1 MNRKE
6 TDMKALRVFWLICG
20 LVLFTF
26 YGVCLSQEK
35 YPTRPIELVIPF
47 SAGGSADLAART
59 YADDLSKALKVTLYA
74 VNRAGGSG
82 IQGVTFVVK
91 GKKDGYTLLGV
102 TDTPLIIMPAISK
115 EVTYDPVKDLIPI
128 GHLGYANTMFA
139 VRTDAPY
146 KTLKELVDYAR
157 QNPGKLKCG
166 VGGIGNEGNF
176 NLVLLG
182 SKEKINITS
191 VPFLSGGEALPALL
205 GGHVDL
211 SSNTVATLGSQI
223 KAGKLRGLAIAS
235 KKRHPDFPDV
245 PTTVELG
252 YPDVS
257 FAVWFGLFAPAGVPR
272 HVVDVL
278 APVVAKVFQSPAVIQ
293 RCDTLGIV
301 HEYLGPGDL
310 GKLLETQL
318 VTIEKVAR
326 EVGIQKK

>member
-1 MNRKE
+1 M
-6 TDMKALRVFWLICG
+6 DMKGWKIVCLISG
-20 LVLFTF
+20 IILFAF
-26 YGVCLSQEK
+26 CGVCLAQDK
-35 YPTRPIELVIPF
+35 YPIRPIELVIPF

-59 YADDLSKALKVTLYA
+59 YADDLSKALKVSIYA

-82 IQGVTFVVK
+82 IQGVAFVTK
-91 GKKDGYTLLGV
+91 SKKDGYTLLGV

-115 EVTYDPVKDLIPI
+115 EVTYDPVKDLVPI
-128 GHLGYANTMFA
+128 GHLGYANTLFA
-139 VRTDAPY
+139 VRADAPY
-146 KTLKELVDYAR
+146 KTLKDLIDYAR

-176 NLVLLG
+176 NMVLLN

-235 KKRHPDFPDV
+235 KKRHPDFPDI
-245 PTTVELG
+245 PSMAELG
-252 YPDVS
+252 HPDIT
-257 FAVWFGLFAPAGVPR
+257 FAVWFGLFAPTGVPR
-272 HVVDVL
+272 HVIDVL
-278 APVVAKVFQSPAVIQ
+278 TPVVAKVFQSPAVTK

-301 HEYLGPGDL
+301 HEYLGPAEL
-310 GKLLETQL
+310 GKLLETQ
-318 VTIEKVAR
+318 VGTIEKVAR
-326 EVGIQKK
+326 EVGMQKK